1 MMAMRHDPG
10 MARPKGGT
18 GALVQALLNLVKS
31 KGGVVLTD
39 QSVQKILIDDGKAVE
54 SGCQWH
60 GIPSQPGVISILT
73 LSACSY
79 T

>member
-31 KGGVVLTD
+31 GVVLTD
-39 QSVQKILIDDGKAVE
+39 QSVQKSLD
-54 SGCQWH
+54 
-60 GIPSQPGVISILT
+60 
-73 LSACSY
+73 
-79 T
+79 

>member
-31 KGGVVLTD
+31 KGVVLTD
-39 QSVQKILIDDGKAVE
+39 QSVQKVLIDDGGKAVE
-54 SGCQWH
+54 SGLPMARNTEPTGRNFQ
-60 GIPSQPGVISILT
+60 
-73 LSACSY
+73 Y
-79 T
+79 